1 MTCPEEPG
9 VERRVIS
16 GPLVGEAN
24 ELFRA
29 EIAKMEGL
37 GWRVVGQEFRPG
49 RKYEW
54 AALVY
59 TLERVCGD
67 VRQIGSGT

>member
-1 MTCPEEPG
+1 MTCPEDPE
-9 VERRVIS
+9 VERRVIR

-29 EIAKMEGL
+29 EIAKMEKL
-37 GWRVVGQEFRPG
+37 GWRVVEQEFRPG

-59 TLERVCGD
+59 TLERGVGD
-67 VRQIGSGT
+67 EP